1 MYVCMYVCMYVLK
14 IPFKPP
20 ITILFIM
27 YSCIKT
33 DSNDVEL
40 PFYPDDDNLIIEES
54 ICDCFK
60 FKRTTNQV

>member
-1 MYVCMYVCMYVLK
+1 
-14 IPFKPP
+14 
-20 ITILFIM
+20 M

-33 DSNDVEL
+33 DCNDVEL